1 MEFVDV
7 TGFDSDSEE
16 EIIIESDDASG
27 DQSTPPPMKKIR
39 EESPE
44 QVVVIQQPRYDRCK
58 LCNQVRKKNSTVK
71 LLFWDKLFAKIFS
84 FL

>member
-7 TGFDSDSEE
+7 TGFDSDSE

-27 DQSTPPPMKKIR
+27 DQSTPPMKKIR

-58 LCNQVRKKNSTVK
+58 LCNQVRKKIVK
-71 LLFWDKLFAKIFS
+71 LLFWDKLGFFAKIFS